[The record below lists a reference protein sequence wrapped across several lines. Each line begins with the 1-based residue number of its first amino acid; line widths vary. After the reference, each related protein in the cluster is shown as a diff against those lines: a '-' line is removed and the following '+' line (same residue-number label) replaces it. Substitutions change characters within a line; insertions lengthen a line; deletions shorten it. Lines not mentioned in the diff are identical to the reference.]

1 MTELP
6 RRIAE
11 LFDYM
16 DTTRARLLE
25 TAAPISPAMAGI
37 RPTDGTW
44 SVAEIMAH
52 LAKVEGGIAGLIEKS
67 VTWARA
73 NGIGPVTSDSS
84 ILASLDKY
92 RIADSPTKMEA
103 PDIVVPGQDT
113 PLEESLASLQASRER
128 LKAAL
133 AGSTDLDLTQV
144 KRPHRVVGE
153 VDMYQWAL
161 FVAQHEERH
170 RAQIERTIG
179 EVTERCAECA
189 PIV

>member
-11 LFDYM
+11 LFEYLD
-16 DTTRARLLE
+16 DTRSRLLD
-25 TAAPISPAMAGI
+25 TAGAISPALAGI

-52 LAKVEGGIAGLIEKS
+52 LAKVEGGIAGMIEKS
-67 VTWARA
+67 VAWARA
-73 NGIGPVTSDSS
+73 NGIGPATSDES
-84 ILASLDKY
+84 ILNSLDQY
-92 RIADSPTKMEA
+92 RIADSPTKLEA

-113 PLEESLASLQASRER
+113 PIGDSLGSLQQSRER

-133 AGSTDLDLTQV
+133 AGSVDLDLTQV

-161 FVAQHEERH
+161 FVGQHEERH

>member
-6 RRIAE
+6 RRISE
-11 LFDYM
+11 LFEFLDG
-16 DTTRARLLE
+16 TRDRLLE
-25 TAAPISPAMAGI
+25 TAASVSPALAAI

-52 LAKVEGGIAGLIEKS
+52 LAKVEGGIAQMIEKS
-67 VTWARA
+67 VAWARA
-73 NGIGPVTSDSS
+73 NGIGPATSDSS
-84 ILASLDKY
+84 ILNSLDQY
-92 RIADSPTKMEA
+92 RIADSPERRKA
-103 PDIVVPGQDT
+103 PDIVVP
-113 PLEESLASLQASRER
+113 EEDKPIDDSLASLKQSRER
-128 LKAAL
+128 LKDAL

-161 FVAQHEERH
+161 FVGQHEERH

>member
-16 DTTRARLLE
+16 DGVRERLLE
-25 TAAPISPAMAGI
+25 TSGSISPALASI
-37 RPTDGTW
+37 RPTEGSW

-52 LAKVEGGIAGLIEKS
+52 LAKVETGVAGLIEKS
-67 VTWARA
+67 VVWARA

-84 ILASLDKY
+84 VMASLDTF
-92 RIADSPTKMEA
+92 RIADNPIKLTA
-103 PDIVVPGQDT
+103 PDIVIPDAGKT
-113 PLEESLASLQASRER
+113 MEESLASLGQSRAR

-133 AGSTDLDLTQV
+133 AGGADLDLTQV
-144 KRPHRVVGE
+144 KRAHRVVGE

-179 EVTERCAECA
+179 DVTERCAECA

>member
-1 MTELP
+1 MSELP

-11 LFDYM
+11 LFEYLD
-16 DTTRARLLE
+16 DTRSRLLD
-25 TAAPISPAMAGI
+25 TAGAVSPALAGI

-52 LAKVEGGIAGLIEKS
+52 LAKVEGGIAGMIEKS
-67 VTWARA
+67 VAWARA
-73 NGIGPVTSDSS
+73 NGISSATSDDS
-84 ILASLDKY
+84 ILNSLDEH
-92 RIADSPTKMEA
+92 RIADSPNKMEA
-103 PDIVVPGQDT
+103 PDIVVPSPDT
-113 PLEESLASLQASRER
+113 PIEESLASLNRSRER
-128 LKAAL
+128 LKMAL

-153 VDMYQWAL
+153 VNMYQWAL
-161 FVAQHEERH
+161 FVGQHEERH
-170 RAQIERTIG
+170 RVQIERTIG